1 MVVSSPLVIFCGFLL
16 FFLIFLTAF
25 IIPQQSVAVIERL
38 GKFKRVATAGL
49 NFKLPLIDVI
59 AGSVNLRVQQL
70 DVVIETKTHDNV
82 FIHIMVSV
90 QYCIS
95 EDKIYEAFYKLVS
108 PTKQIQAFVF
118 DVVRAKVPTI
128 ILDDVFS
135 KKDEIAV
142 AVRKEL
148 SGILQSFGYTLLQAL
163 VTDIQPNENVKSA
176 MNEINT
182 AQRLRVAAQ
191 EKAEAEKIVRVK
203 QAEGEAEANILHGK
217 GIAGQ
222 RQAIIDGFKTS
233 MTELHSSTPY
243 IKPEE
248 LMHMILMIQYFDVL
262 REIGGDAK
270 TNTVFLNHAP
280 SSISDT
286 LKQLN
291 DTMLAKINNPQ

>member
-1 MVVSSPLVIFCGFLL
+1 MLIIVYFACFVLFLIGFLT
-16 FFLIFLTAF
+16 IF
-25 IIPQQSVAVIERL
+25 IIPQQTVVIVERL

-49 NFKLPLIDVI
+49 NFKIPVIDNI

-70 DVVIETKTHDNV
+70 DVVIETKTQDNV
-82 FIHIMVSV
+82 FVHIMVSV
-90 QYCIS
+90 QYCIA

-135 KKDEIAV
+135 KKDDIAV

-163 VTDIQPNENVKSA
+163 VTDIQPNENVKNA

-182 AQRLRVAAQ
+182 AQRLRMAAH

-203 QAEGEAEANILHGK
+203 QAEGEAEANVLHGK

-222 RQAIIDGFKTS
+222 RQAIIDGFKKS
-233 MTELHSSTPY
+233 MEELHDATPY

-270 TNTVFLNHAP
+270 SNTVFLNHAP
-280 SSISDT
+280 GSISDA

-291 DTMLAKINNPQ
+291 DTMLASGVTK

>member
-1 MVVSSPLVIFCGFLL
+1 MIVLYGIF
-16 FFLIFLTAF
+16 FFLFLMSLLTVF
-25 IIPQQSVAVIERL
+25 IVPQQNVVVIERL

-49 NFKLPLIDVI
+49 NFKIPFIDSI
-59 AGSVNLRVQQL
+59 AGAVNLRVQQL
-70 DVVIETKTHDNV
+70 DVVIETKTQDNV
-82 FIHIMVSV
+82 FVHIMVSV

-135 KKDEIAV
+135 KKDEIAI

-148 SGILQSFGYTLLQAL
+148 SNILQSFGYTLLQAL
-163 VTDIQPNENVKSA
+163 VTDIQPNENVKNA

-182 AQRLRVAAQ
+182 AQRLRMAAH

-222 RQAIIDGFKTS
+222 RQAIIDGFKQS
-233 MTELHSSTPY
+233 MEDLHGSTPY

-270 TNTVFLNHAP
+270 TNTIFLNHAP
-280 SSISDT
+280 SSISDA

-291 DTMLAKINNPQ
+291 DTVLAKAADPGL

>member
-1 MVVSSPLVIFCGFLL
+1 MIALYLICFVLFLCIFF
-16 FFLIFLTAF
+16 TVF
-25 IIPQQSVAVIERL
+25 IIPQQTVVIIERF
-38 GKFKRVATAGL
+38 GKFQRVATAGL
-49 NFKLPLIDVI
+49 NFKIPLIDSI
-59 AGSVNLRVQQL
+59 AGAVNLRVQQL
-70 DVVIETKTHDNV
+70 DVMIETKTQDNV
-82 FIHIMVSV
+82 FVHIMVSV
-90 QYCIS
+90 QYCIA
-95 EDKIYEAFYKLVS
+95 EDKVYEAFYKLVS

-135 KKDEIAV
+135 KKDDIAV
-142 AVRKEL
+142 ALRKEL
-148 SGILQSFGYTLLQAL
+148 SGILQTFGYTLLQAL
-163 VTDIQPNENVKSA
+163 VTDIQPNENVKNA

-182 AQRLRVAAQ
+182 AQRMRMAAH

-222 RQAIIDGFKTS
+222 RQAIIDGFKQS
-233 MTELHSSTPY
+233 MAELHDSAPY

-270 TNTVFLNHAP
+270 TNTLFLNHAP
-280 SSISDT
+280 SSISDA

-291 DTMLAKINNPQ
+291 DTMLAKLQEPPF

>member
-1 MVVSSPLVIFCGFLL
+1 MLIIVYFACFVLFLIGFLT
-16 FFLIFLTAF
+16 IF
-25 IIPQQSVAVIERL
+25 IIPQQTVVIVERL

-49 NFKLPLIDVI
+49 NFKIPVIDNI

-70 DVVIETKTHDNV
+70 DVVIETKTQDNV
-82 FIHIMVSV
+82 FVHIMVSV
-90 QYCIS
+90 QYCIA

-135 KKDEIAV
+135 KKDDIAV

-163 VTDIQPNENVKSA
+163 VTDIQPNENVKNA

-182 AQRLRVAAQ
+182 AQRLRMAAH

-203 QAEGEAEANILHGK
+203 QAEGEAEANVLHGK

-222 RQAIIDGFKTS
+222 RQASIDGFK
-233 MTELHSSTPY
+233 
-243 IKPEE
+243 
-248 LMHMILMIQYFDVL
+248 
-262 REIGGDAK
+262 
-270 TNTVFLNHAP
+270 
-280 SSISDT
+280 
-286 LKQLN
+286 
-291 DTMLAKINNPQ
+291 

>member
-1 MVVSSPLVIFCGFLL
+1 MLSTLYLICFAV
-16 FFLIFLTAF
+16 FFLAFLTAF
-25 IIPQQSVAVIERL
+25 IIPQQSVAIVERL

-49 NFKLPLIDVI
+49 NFKIPFIDNI

-70 DVVIETKTHDNV
+70 DVVIETKTRDNV
-82 FIHIMVSV
+82 FVHIMVSV
-90 QYCIS
+90 QYCIA
-95 EDKIYEAFYKLVS
+95 EDRVYEAFYKLVS

-135 KKDEIAV
+135 KKDDIAV
-142 AVRKEL
+142 SVRKEL

-163 VTDIQPNENVKSA
+163 VTDIQPNENVKNA

-182 AQRLRVAAQ
+182 AQRLRMAAH

-203 QAEGEAEANILHGK
+203 QAEAEAEANILHGK
-217 GIAGQ
+217 GVAGQ
-222 RQAIIDGFKTS
+222 RQAIIDGFKKS
-233 MTELHSSTPY
+233 MEEFQGSTPNV
-243 IKPEE
+243 KPEE

-262 REIGGDAK
+262 REIGGDSK
-270 TNTVFLNHAP
+270 SNTIFLNHAP
-280 SSISDT
+280 SSILDA

-291 DTMLAKINNPQ
+291 DTVLTTGVTPS